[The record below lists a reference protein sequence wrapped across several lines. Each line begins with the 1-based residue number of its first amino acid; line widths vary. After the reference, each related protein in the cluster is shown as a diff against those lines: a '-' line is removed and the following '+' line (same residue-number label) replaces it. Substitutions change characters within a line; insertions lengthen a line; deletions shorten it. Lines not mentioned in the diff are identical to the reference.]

1 MGQLNIKDEAVI
13 AEARLLA
20 EELGTSVTGALR
32 AAIAAMRE
40 QRARAARLDT
50 AARIRRIEAIAE
62 RASALVPPQ
71 LRTSEHADL
80 YDDHGAPR

>member
-62 RASALVPPQ
+62 RAASLVPDH
-71 LRTSEHADL
+71 LRSGAHADL
-80 YDDHGAPR
+80 YDEHGAPR